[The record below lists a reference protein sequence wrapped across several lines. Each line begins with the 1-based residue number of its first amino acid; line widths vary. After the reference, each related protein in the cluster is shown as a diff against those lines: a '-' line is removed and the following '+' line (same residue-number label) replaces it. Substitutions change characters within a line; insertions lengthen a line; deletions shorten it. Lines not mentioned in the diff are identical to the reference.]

1 MIKTTIK
8 AKATLKITNADTQ
21 MFQDVLNAGSSI
33 SQASTFSIEQGL
45 REMSIENLQLFQAK
59 LKEKAGK
66 TTNKVK
72 MHSVINY
79 LTIFV
84 NLTTLQGKLAT
95 TMDAFKTLVTADLEE
110 TWTTSEGE
118 IEFERFK
125 ETVSNVIAV
134 KQNQLKSDMQE

>member
-1 MIKTTIK
+1 
-8 AKATLKITNADTQ
+8 
-21 MFQDVLNAGSSI
+21 
-33 SQASTFSIEQGL
+33 
-45 REMSIENLQLFQAK
+45 
-59 LKEKAGK
+59 
-66 TTNKVK
+66 

-95 TMDAFKTLVTADLEE
+95 TIEAFKTLVTADLEE